1 MSEQLSF
8 IETQFPVSKMSKESY
23 KERKAVQS
31 QTLTGLGKWWG
42 RKPLI
47 LVRSAILG
55 CLLPASDNPK
65 KDAEI
70 FLKLMSMDNDGLLL
84 RKEKKFTVS
93 ALYEIIKNYSRL
105 NTKYAQYFDTAEES
119 VKLIKDA
126 PRDEIEAAAFN
137 TLGYDDKIAMC
148 KRPEQLENLSEQT
161 WNEIN
166 QHLGTSA
173 KSLPELV
180 NQLSI
185 MRFGHNVRVGDC
197 FCGGGSI
204 PFEAAR
210 IGCDAY
216 GSDLN
221 PVACLLTKASIDLL
235 HMNAE
240 SKEGIHRFQKDVFQS
255 VDKIITELGIEHNE
269 KGDRADAYLYCTE
282 TECPEC
288 GVKVPLSTSWV
299 VGVGSMSIVELVE
312 AGTHYDFRVLMDV
325 SKAQMDDAER
335 RATVKDNNLVCPHC
349 GKSTPISVIR
359 RDKIDESGKAIYGLR
374 LWEQSEF
381 EARPDDVYHERLYAI
396 RYEHEEVQPNGKTKT
411 SRYYRAPSERDM
423 ENEKK
428 VHDLVAEH
436 FDQWQAEG
444 LVPSMRIESG
454 YNTDQI
460 IRERGWAYW
469 HQLFN
474 VRQLLLNAVFQKE
487 AIRIADN
494 TQYME
499 TAALGLHRC
508 CDWNS
513 KLCRWGVGQARES
526 MAQTFYNQALNT
538 MWNYG
543 TRGLTLLSGVY
554 YLTYDNI
561 PYVDITNPSE
571 ITPVDARDIKSVSD
585 FWITDPPYADA
596 VNYHELSEFFLAWDK
611 ALLPKAFPDW
621 YTDSKRILAVRG
633 DEHFSQ
639 TMIDIYSNLTKHMPD
654 DGMQVVMFTHSDPA
668 VWAQLAIIMWKSGL
682 KVTAAWNIA
691 TETDASGLKSG
702 NYVKGTVL
710 LVLRKQTGSD
720 MAFLDEINADI
731 RSEVKNQ
738 IDSMQ
743 ALDDKEEPN
752 FADPDYVLAAYAAS
766 LKVLTSYASIEDL
779 DLDFEL
785 NQAISNPSGSKVVA
799 IIENAKK
806 IAYDCVIPLEFDS
819 FLWRELSNAEK
830 FYIKGLESEKHGDY
844 QISTYQEFAR
854 GFSIGGYSQ
863 MMASER
869 ANTARLKTPYE
880 MATRTVSD
888 MPDFEKS
895 LLRTIFTA
903 IYVGIKED
911 ENPNKALGYLKNE
924 LPNYWDKR
932 DMIKQLISFLVD
944 TKDISNMQTHWRQ
957 SANMA
962 ELLLALVEHDSV

>member
-1 MSEQLSF
+1 MSDQLSF

-23 KERKAVQS
+23 KERRAGNV
-31 QTLTGLGKWWG
+31 QTLTQFGKWWG

-55 CLLPASDNPK
+55 CLLPASNNPK
-65 KDAEI
+65 RDAEI
-70 FLKLMSMDNDGLLL
+70 FLKLMSMDNEGLLL
-84 RKEKKFTVS
+84 RKEKKFS
-93 ALYEIIKNYSRL
+93 LLDLYEIVKENRKLYSL
-105 NTKYAQYFDTAEES
+105 YGEYFDTAGEK

-126 PRDEIEAAAFN
+126 PRDEMEAAAFN
-137 TLGYDDKIAMC
+137 TLGYDKKISMC
-148 KRPEQLENLSEQT
+148 MRPEQLENISEQS

-166 QHLGTSA
+166 QYLGTSA
-173 KSLPELV
+173 KNLSELV
-180 NQLSI
+180 SQLSI
-185 MRFGHNVRVGDC
+185 RRFGCDVRVGDC
-197 FCGGGSI
+197 FCGGGAI
-204 PFEAAR
+204 PYEAAR
-210 IGCDAY
+210 IGCKSY

-221 PVACLLTKASIDLL
+221 PIASLLTWSSIYLEKLSSVGQNELTD
-235 HMNAE
+235 
-240 SKEGIHRFQKDVFQS
+240 FQRNVFQYAQDMFAKYG
-255 VDKIITELGIEHNE
+255 VEEYTDETKDT
-269 KGDRADAYLYCTE
+269 AYLYCVE
-282 TECPEC
+282 VKCPEC
-288 GVKVPLSTSWV
+288 GMIVPLIPSLVIGKGTRT
-299 VGVGSMSIVELVE
+299 IVKLVPN
-312 AGTHYDFRVLMDV
+312 ADHYDFEIKMGV
-325 SKAQMDDAER
+325 SAKEIEKAETDG
-335 RATVKDNNLVCPHC
+335 TVNAKGLICPHC
-349 GKSTPISVIR
+349 GKSTPISSLR
-359 RDKIDESGKAIYGLR
+359 RDRTEKSGNSVYGLR
-374 LWEQSEF
+374 LWEQNEF
-381 EARPDDVYHERLYAI
+381 ETRPDDVYHERLYAI
-396 RYEHEEVQPNGKTKT
+396 KYENKEILPNGKIKT
-411 SRYYRAPSERDM
+411 TRYYRAPSQQDM

-428 VHDLVAEH
+428 IHDIVVEH
-436 FDQWQAEG
+436 FDQWQAAG

-454 YNTDQI
+454 YNTDQL
-460 IRERGWAYW
+460 IRERGWTYW
-469 HQLFN
+469 HQLYN
-474 VRQLLLNAVFQKE
+474 KRQLLEFATIMESILEKAHTTEELSICTLNLNKCLNF
-487 AIRIADN
+487 
-494 TQYME
+494 
-499 TAALGLHRC
+499 
-508 CDWNS
+508 NS
-513 KLCRWGVGQARES
+513 KLCRWRTSGDAEHNTD
-526 MAQTFYNQALNT
+526 TFYNQALNT
-538 MWNYG
+538 MFNYG
-543 TRGLTLLSGVY
+543 VRPM
-554 YLTYDNI
+554 YDLVNTFGTNI
-561 PYVDITNPSE
+561 PCYQIAGSDSSVKLM
-571 ITPVDARDIKSVSD
+571 DARNVVQHCD

-888 MPDFEKS
+888 VPDFEKS

-932 DMIKQLISFLVD
+932 DMIKQLISFLID

-957 SANMA
+957 SADMA